1 MSDSPSNL
9 SWLLS
14 SSVSAGFPS
23 PAGDHLE
30 QRLDLNEHLI
40 QHREAT
46 FFMRVEGDSMLGA
59 GIHNGD
65 LLVVD
70 RSLTPTN
77 QKVVVAVI
85 DGEFTVKRFVR
96 KDARVLLV
104 AENENYKPIEVTS
117 EMDFQVWGVVTWV
130 IHAL

>member
-1 MSDSPSNL
+1 MSNSSSNL
-9 SWLLS
+9 PWLLS

-70 RSLTPTN
+70 RSMQATN
-77 QKVVVAVI
+77 QKVVVAVV

-96 KDARVLLV
+96 KDSKVLLV
-104 AENENYKPIEVTS
+104 AENENYRPIEITS

>member
-1 MSDSPSNL
+1 MSSA
-9 SWLLS
+9 
-14 SSVSAGFPS
+14 VSAGFPS

-40 QHREAT
+40 LHREAT

-70 RSLTPTN
+70 RSLSAAN
-77 QKVVVAVI
+77 RKIVVAVV

-96 KDARVLLV
+96 QGSRVLLV
-104 AENENYKPIEVTS
+104 AENDNYKPIEITS

-130 IHAL
+130 LHAV

>member
-1 MSDSPSNL
+1 
-9 SWLLS
+9 
-14 SSVSAGFPS
+14 
-23 PAGDHLE
+23 
-30 QRLDLNEHLI
+30 
-40 QHREAT
+40 
-46 FFMRVEGDSMLGA
+46 MRVEGDSMLGA

-85 DGEFTVKRFVR
+85 DGEFTVKRFVK
-96 KDARVLLV
+96 KDAKVLLV

>member
-1 MSDSPSNL
+1 MSESN
-9 SWLLS
+9 SDHPWLLS
-14 SSVSAGFPS
+14 SPVSAGFPS

-30 QRLDLNEHLI
+30 QRLDLNDHLI

-46 FFMRVEGDSMLGA
+46 FFLRVEGDSMIGA

-70 RSLTPTN
+70 RSLPATN
-77 QKVVVAVI
+77 RKVVVAVV
-85 DGEFTVKRFVR
+85 DGEFTVKRFI
-96 KDARVLLV
+96 KQDNRVLLA
-104 AENENYKPIEVTS
+104 AENDNYKPIEITD